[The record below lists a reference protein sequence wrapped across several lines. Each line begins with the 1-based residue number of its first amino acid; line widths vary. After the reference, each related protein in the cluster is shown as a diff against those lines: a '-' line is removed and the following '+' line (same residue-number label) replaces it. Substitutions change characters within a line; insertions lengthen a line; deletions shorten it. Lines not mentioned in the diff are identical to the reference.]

1 MRIEAYQIVSAVNCR
16 ADDGVVFM
24 QAFKGLI
31 NNAAG
36 EVRKIGS
43 QKQHLSKT
51 LLKNTVKGI
60 FHPFAQI
67 ISLLR

>member
-1 MRIEAYQIVSAVNCR
+1 MQIETYQIIAAVNCR
-16 ADDGVVFM
+16 ADDGVIFM

-43 QKQHLSKT
+43 QKQHLSET
-51 LLKNTVKGI
+51 LLKNTVKGVC
-60 FHPFAQI
+60 HPFAQI